1 MMDSPSIPPD
11 CNPFQKVAHMKAHV
25 RTLACLLV
33 AAAFCLPQFSTQL
46 NAQMRDFQ
54 DRGIQGDVTAVS
66 GSTLTVKTEEGQ
78 VYTVSTG
85 PNTRFRKQRDQITI
99 SDLHPGDMI
108 AAMGDKD
115 AKAHTVG
122 AMFVIV
128 MDKAR
133 YEQMQAEFGKTWTA
147 GTVQSISGTNI
158 TIKRTD
164 GVTQTVAV
172 DENTTFRRRRE
183 DITLADI
190 KVGDEI
196 NARGTLHNGT
206 FVATQVSEGRG
217 GMGMGRQRSGPQNTN
232 DSGTNN

>member
-1 MMDSPSIPPD
+1 
-11 CNPFQKVAHMKAHV
+11 MKAHV
-25 RTLACLLV
+25 RTLAALLV

-46 NAQMRDFQ
+46 NAQMRGLQ

-66 GSTLTVKTEEGQ
+66 GNTITVKTTEGE

-85 PNTRFRKQRDQITI
+85 PNTRFRKQRDQIAI

-122 AMFVIV
+122 AMYVMV

-164 GVTQTVAV
+164 GVTQTVSV
-172 DENTTFRRRRE
+172 DENTTFRRRRD

-196 NARGTLHNGT
+196 NARGALHNGA

-217 GMGMGRQRSGPQNTN
+217 GMGMGMGRQRSGSQNTN
-232 DSGTNN
+232 DSGTNK

>member
-1 MMDSPSIPPD
+1 M
-11 CNPFQKVAHMKAHV
+11 
-25 RTLACLLV
+25 
-33 AAAFCLPQFSTQL
+33 
-46 NAQMRDFQ
+46 Q

-66 GSTLTVKTEEGQ
+66 GNTITVKTKEGE

-85 PNTRFRKQRDQITI
+85 PNTRFRKQRDQISI

-172 DENTTFRRRRE
+172 DENTSFRRRRE

-196 NARGTLHNGT
+196 NARGALHNGT

-217 GMGMGRQRSGPQNTN
+217 GMGMGMGRQRSGSQNTN

>member
-1 MMDSPSIPPD
+1 
-11 CNPFQKVAHMKAHV
+11 
-25 RTLACLLV
+25 
-33 AAAFCLPQFSTQL
+33 
-46 NAQMRDFQ
+46 MRNFQ

-66 GSTLTVKTEEGQ
+66 GNSITVKTKEGE

-99 SDLHPGDMI
+99 TDLHPGDMI

-115 AKAHTVG
+115 AKKHTVG
-122 AMFVIV
+122 AMFVMV

-164 GVTQTVAV
+164 GVTQTVSV

-183 DITLADI
+183 DITLPDI
-190 KVGDEI
+190 KVGDNI
-196 NARGTLHNGT
+196 SARGALHNGT

-217 GMGMGRQRSGPQNTN
+217 GMGMGMGRQRSGSQNIN

>member
-1 MMDSPSIPPD
+1 
-11 CNPFQKVAHMKAHV
+11 MKAHV
-25 RTLACLLV
+25 RTLASLLV

-46 NAQMRDFQ
+46 NSQMRNMQ

-66 GSTLTVKTEEGQ
+66 GNTITVKTKEGG

-85 PNTRFRKQRDQITI
+85 PNTRFRKQRDQISI
-99 SDLHPGDMI
+99 SDLRPGDMI

-172 DENTTFRRRRE
+172 DENTSFRRRRE

-196 NARGTLHNGT
+196 NARGALHNGT

-217 GMGMGRQRSGPQNTN
+217 GMGMGMGRQRSGSQNTN